1 MPSSAGESSDAP
13 GVSRFSPANGRVV
26 TVRDVREGV
35 TDDGMIMTA
44 VDRRQVP
51 VVFEP
56 VLTAAITR

>member
-1 MPSSAGESSDAP
+1 
-13 GVSRFSPANGRVV
+13 VV